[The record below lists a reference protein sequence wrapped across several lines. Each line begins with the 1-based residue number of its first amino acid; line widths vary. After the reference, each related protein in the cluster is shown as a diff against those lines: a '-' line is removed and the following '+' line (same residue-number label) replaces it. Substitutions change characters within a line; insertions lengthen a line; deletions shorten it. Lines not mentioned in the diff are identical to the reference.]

1 MSEEFDNWTKYHFL
15 SFLFLFAAQSDSNVD
30 KEELGV
36 IKEELDRFVDRD
48 HTNAN
53 SKNILKEVIP
63 VYREKTPTE
72 IINFINDHKKEYL
85 NDSDRIEALDSVENI
100 FAADLEIANSELNS
114 YRFIK
119 SLLS

>member
-1 MSEEFDNWTKYHFL
+1 MDNEFNNWTKYHFL
-15 SFLFLFAAQSDSNVD
+15 SFLFLFAAQSDSSVD

-36 IKEELDRFVDRD
+36 IREELDRFVERD
-48 HTNAN
+48 HANAN
-53 SKNILKEVIP
+53 SRDILKSVIP
-63 VYREKTPTE
+63 VYRGKKPTE
-72 IINFINDHKKEYL
+72 VINFINEHKREYL
-85 NDSDRIEALDSVENI
+85 NETDREQALDSVENI

>member
-1 MSEEFDNWTKYHFL
+1 MNEEFNNWTKYHFL

-36 IKEELDRFVDRD
+36 IREELDRFVERD
-48 HTNAN
+48 HININ
-53 SKNILKEVIP
+53 SKEILKAVIP
-63 VYREKTPTE
+63 VYREKKPTE
-72 IINFINDHKKEYL
+72 IINFINEYKQDYL
-85 NDSDRIEALDSVENI
+85 SENDRIEALDSVENI